1 MILISLVPLITS
13 GLLVYASAEQG
24 FRLET
29 FRSAEQHARDVGTN
43 FNGKL
48 VDHIEI
54 MTSLGHAPTIYDA
67 CITGLSWNKSELYA
81 SYEGTKFGAEDSAD
95 DLPVKTAKTWDP
107 SNDPVPEAS
116 QYLEDFTKDH
126 TDYLEIFITDT
137 RGYNVVTMTSI
148 PGDFDQGGE
157 GWFTDTV
164 ANDLFTEYEFDES
177 ANAAVYTVSVK
188 LKTRSGQFYGVLKAA
203 VSVANIFGDL
213 PFYGDGFGVV
223 IDKGTMSI
231 VSTLHEE
238 HVGEPLDEDTNMP
251 EASNPEVYSD
261 SLAGSGSLYGV
272 FNGITYFAG
281 YYAPENSDFISIV
294 LVPQTVYSEPV
305 NAVLLV
311 LIITVFAVIVIA
323 FTVSLFIARSIAN
336 PVAYLAKVTNEVA
349 NGDLT
354 ADIKDFNRKDEVGKL
369 AGAFKY
375 MVVSLRDLIS
385 KTGTVGEK
393 LSSAAEEFASSA
405 EEINA
410 SSEEISSVIQQMNR
424 GAQQQAE
431 QIGATVRNVE
441 ELSAIAEKT
450 TQDIASTVELIADV
464 ASQTNMLS
472 LNAQIEAAR
481 AGDFGKS
488 FMVVAD
494 NVRRLAEDTK
504 ASTVSIQ
511 DLVVDIQHQI
521 SGSVDKIAKAVDSV
535 AAVAEETAASS
546 EEASAA
552 SEEQTATMEEMSASS
567 QDLANLS
574 EELMDTISVF
584 KLDSSSQV
592 SREHYKETSVPQI
605 VEREQKTHLVKPL
618 IDKIRKKIDV
628 DEERIEKESLD
639 E

>member
-1 MILISLVPLITS
+1 MILISLAPLITS
-13 GLLVYASAEQG
+13 GVLIYASAEQG

-29 FRSAEQHARDVGTN
+29 LQSAEQLVRDVGTN

-54 MTSLGHAPTIYDA
+54 MTSLGHAPAIYDA
-67 CITGLSWNKSELYA
+67 CITGLSWNKTELYA
-81 SYEGTKFGAEDSAD
+81 SYEGTKFGADDPAD
-95 DLPVKTAKTWDP
+95 DLPVKTAESWDP

-116 QYLEDFTKDH
+116 QYVEDFTKDH
-126 TDYLEIFITDT
+126 TDYLEIFVTDT

-157 GWFTDTV
+157 GWLTDTL

-188 LKTRSGQFYGVLKAA
+188 LETRSGQFYGVLKAA

-213 PFYGDGFGVV
+213 PFYGDGFGIVV
-223 IDKGTMSI
+223 DKGTMSI
-231 VSTLHEE
+231 VSTLNEE
-238 HVGEPLDEDTNMP
+238 HLGESLNNDTNMP

-261 SLAGSGSLYGV
+261 TLSGSGSFYGV
-272 FNGITYFAG
+272 FNGIAYFVG
-281 YYAPENSDFISIV
+281 YHAPENSEFISLV

-311 LIITVFAVIVIA
+311 LIITVFVVIVVA
-323 FTVSLFIARSIAN
+323 FTVTLFIARSIAN
-336 PVAYLAKVTNEVA
+336 PVAYLAKITNDMA
-349 NGDLT
+349 SGDLT
-354 ADIKDFNRKDEVGKL
+354 ADIKDLNRKDEVGKL

-375 MVVSLRDLIS
+375 MIISLRDLIN
-385 KTGTVGEK
+385 KTGTVGER
-393 LSSAAEEFASSA
+393 LSAAAEEFASSA

-431 QIGATVRNVE
+431 QINETIRNVE

-450 TQDIASTVELIADV
+450 IQDIASTVDLIADV

-504 ASTVSIQ
+504 TSTISIQ
-511 DLVVDIQHQI
+511 ELVVDIQHQI

-552 SEEQTATMEEMSASS
+552 TEEQTSTMEELSASS
-567 QDLANLS
+567 QELANLS
-574 EELMDTISVF
+574 EELMNTISVF
-584 KLDSSSQV
+584 KLDTSSQV
-592 SREHYKETSVPQI
+592 SREYYKEESVHQI
-605 VEREQKTHLVKPL
+605 VEREQKIKPI
-618 IDKIRKKIDV
+618 IDKVMKKSDV
-628 DEERIEKESLD
+628 DEERTKKEPF
-639 E
+639 EE